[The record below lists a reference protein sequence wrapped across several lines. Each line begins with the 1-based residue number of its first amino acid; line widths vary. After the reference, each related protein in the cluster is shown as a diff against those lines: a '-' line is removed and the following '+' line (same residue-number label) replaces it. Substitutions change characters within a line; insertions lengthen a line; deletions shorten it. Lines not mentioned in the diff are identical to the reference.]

1 MNRRRLGLREKILA
15 LQAAIVVAV
24 VALLRGRAGDSDS
37 DPEPIT
43 GAGKEVANAV
53 SRLELATR
61 RRRFDVVCN
70 ELFTRAA
77 RVRAGGTNCVTLLRS
92 TAKDV
97 HRPRIRLLSVRLDGN
112 RAQARVRTRAQ
123 GQAAVEETIDFL
135 REGGRYR
142 IAALRG

>member
-1 MNRRRLGLREKILA
+1 MLARVRRRIIGAVAALA
-15 LQAAIVVAV
+15 G
-24 VALLRGRAGDSDS
+24 ALLVGVLLLGGSGGSD
-37 DPEPIT
+37 DYPRPIT
-43 GAGKEVANAV
+43 GPGREVAEVV

-61 RRRFDVVCN
+61 RRQFEVVCD

-77 RVRAGGTNCVTLLRS
+77 RARAGGGNCVRLLRS

-97 HRPRIRLLSVRLDGN
+97 RRPRIRLLSVRVKGN
-112 RAQARVRTRAQ
+112 LAAARVRTLAE
-123 GQAAVEETIDFL
+123 GQAAVEETIDLL